1 MIMMMMMMLMLFW
14 MSLIVHAEE
23 SIGDDDNYGDENG
36 NDNVAP
42 YCACFHVTSETLP
55 IQSLA
60 FCGLSGQLKKRTQ
73 NNKTMIAMVF
83 ANTFTKKRTKN

>member
-1 MIMMMMMMLMLFW
+1 MTTTTVMKMAMTMLLR
-14 MSLIVHAEE
+14 IVL
-23 SIGDDDNYGDENG
+23 
-36 NDNVAP
+36 
-42 YCACFHVTSETLP
+42 FHVTSETLP